1 MKYSKTIKIAQ
12 QYLKAGYSPIPIK
25 PGKKRPII
33 SGWQEYANKTV
44 GYEETKTMFA
54 NTDSIG
60 LVCGFADMEVLDIDS
75 KHFTGD
81 EMAVFEAMIEDNAP
95 GMRGKMTIQDTI
107 SGGQHWIYRCK
118 EIQGNLKLAKNINGE
133 TTFETRG
140 KGGQI
145 VAYPSPGYTFRTKGA
160 LQYITPEERAI
171 LHSCCRDMDAVL
183 PEVAAIAHLN
193 GKAAEKVHSPW
204 GDYRAEH
211 TAIDELLKYGW
222 TVVRENAKYMYVKRP
237 GKTTAEDSGRIFKD
251 TGLFWPWT
259 TSTEFTAECPYDAF
273 HIYALMEHKDD
284 FTAAGKALSEKGYG
298 KQYSVTYDATEE
310 LLIDN
315 LDEDEENTL
324 QDRLNEFEV
333 DSTKHIERPPVAV
346 DIVTGVSTSI
356 FGTLGN
362 FSMVQGKAKS
372 RKSFFV
378 SAIAAG
384 ALSKEVVADSLRG
397 HIGDKVVV
405 YVDTEQGEY
414 HAHRTKKRILHMA
427 GLDTDIN
434 DKRLRYFQFRGLDRN
449 SERMTMVEY
458 ILQSIDNIGLIV
470 LDGIVDLSSK
480 GVNDEEEATEIA
492 SRLLKWTAHYN
503 CHAVCV
509 LHENKNDSN
518 AKGHLGAYLTQKA
531 ETVVAVRR
539 HEENREMS
547 LIRAEYTRNIE
558 FPELQMEIT
567 GDDISI
573 IEHQAEAFY
582 EKALEWTHDDLVDIA
597 HKIKGKSKGDS
608 VEFIR
613 FTRDC
618 QKREAINA
626 LILME
631 SANIIR
637 WLGKRPKLVKLIEQ
651 VDPLPAPDEEPVF

>member
-1 MKYSKTIKIAQ
+1 MSLKTIKIAQ

-44 GYEETKTMFA
+44 GYEEAKTMFA

-81 EMAVFEAMIEDNAP
+81 EMSVFEAMLEDNAP
-95 GMRGKMTIQDTI
+95 GMRAKMTIQDTV

-140 KGGQI
+140 RGGQI
-145 VAYPSPGYTFRTKGA
+145 VAYPSPGYAFRTKGN
-160 LQYITPEERAI
+160 LQYITPQERAI
-171 LHSCCRDMDAVL
+171 LHTCCRDMDAVL
-183 PEVAAIAHLN
+183 PEVAAVANNN
-193 GKAAEKVHSPW
+193 GKAAEKEHSPW

-222 TVVRENAKYMYVKRP
+222 TIVRENEKYMYVKRP

-251 TGLFWPWT
+251 SGLFWPWT
-259 TSTEFTAECPYDAF
+259 TSTEFTAETPYDAF
-273 HIYALMEHKDD
+273 HIYTLMEHNDD
-284 FTAAGKALSEKGYG
+284 VKKAIDALSKLGYG
-298 KQYSVTYDATEE
+298 KQYAVTYDATKE
-310 LLIDN
+310 LLIDELN
-315 LDEDEENTL
+315 DEEENIL

-333 DSTKHIERPPVAV
+333 DSTKHIERPPVAI
-346 DIVTGVSTSI
+346 DIVTGVSTFI

-378 SAIAAG
+378 STLASA
-384 ALSKEVVADSLRG
+384 ALSEGMVSDALRG
-397 HIGDKVVV
+397 YLGDKVVV
-405 YVDTEQGEY
+405 YVDTEQGEW
-414 HAHRTKKRILHMA
+414 HAAINKRRILYNA

-434 DKRLRYFQFRGLDRN
+434 NPRLRYFQFRGLDRN

-458 ILQSIDNIGLIV
+458 ALQTIENIGLII

-492 SRLLKWTAHYN
+492 SRLLKWTSHYN

-509 LHENKNDSN
+509 LHVNKSDNN

-531 ETVVAVRR
+531 ETVVAVKR
-539 HEENREMS
+539 HEDNKEMS
-547 LIRAEYTRNIE
+547 VISAEYTRNME
-558 FPELQMEIT
+558 FPTLQMEIS
-567 GDDISI
+567 GQDISLS
-573 IEHQAEAFY
+573 EYQAEEFY
-582 EKALEWTHDDLVDIA
+582 EKPHEWTHDDLVDIA

-608 VEFIR
+608 LEFIR
-613 FTRDC
+613 YSRDC
-618 QKREAINA
+618 PKREATNA
-626 LILME
+626 LIMME
-631 SANIIR
+631 SANIIQ
-637 WLGKRPKLVKLIEQ
+637 WLGKRPKIVKLIDQ
-651 VDPLPAPDEEPVF
+651 PVPKPDDQPVF

>member
-107 SGGQHWIYRCK
+107 SGGQHWIYRCE

-145 VAYPSPGYTFRTKGA
+145 VAYPSPGYTFRTKGQ

-183 PEVAAIAHLN
+183 PEVAAIAHMH
-193 GKAAEKVHSPW
+193 GKAAEKAHSPW

-211 TAIDELLKYGW
+211 TAIDELLKHGW
-222 TVVRENAKYMYVKRP
+222 TIVRENAKYMYVKRP

-259 TSTEFTAECPYDAF
+259 TSTEFTAERPYDAF

-298 KQYSVTYDATEE
+298 KQYSVTYDE
-310 LLIDN
+310 LLIDE
-315 LDEDEENTL
+315 LDEEETNTL
-324 QDRLNEFEV
+324 QERLKSLEV
-333 DSTKHIERPPVAV
+333 DSTKHIERPPVAI

-362 FSMVQGKAKS
+362 FSLVQGKAKS

-378 SAIAAG
+378 STLASA
-384 ALSKEVVADSLRG
+384 ALSEGMVSDALRG
-397 HIGDKVVV
+397 YLGDKVVV
-405 YVDTEQGEY
+405 YVDTEQGEW
-414 HAHRTKKRILHMA
+414 HAAINKRRILHNA

-434 DKRLRYFQFRGLDRN
+434 NPRLRYFQFRGLDRN

-458 ILQSIDNIGLIV
+458 VLQTIDNIGLII

-492 SRLLKWTAHYN
+492 SRLLKWTAERG

-509 LHENKNDSN
+509 LHENKNDSF
-518 AKGHLGAYLTQKA
+518 AKGHLGAYLTQKS
-531 ETVVAVRR
+531 ETVVSVKR
-539 HEENREMS
+539 HEDNKEMS
-547 LIRAEYTRNIE
+547 VISAEYTRNME
-558 FPELQMEIT
+558 FPTLQMEIS
-567 GDDISI
+567 GQDISLS
-573 IEHQAEAFY
+573 EYQAEEFY

-608 VEFIR
+608 MEFIR
-613 FTRDC
+613 YSRDC
-618 QKREAINA
+618 PKREATNA
-626 LILME
+626 LIMME
-631 SANIIR
+631 SANIIQ
-637 WLGKRPKLVKLIEQ
+637 WLGKRPKIVKLIEQ
-651 VDPLPAPDEEPVF
+651 PVPKPDDKPVF

>member
-1 MKYSKTIKIAQ
+1 MSLKTVKIAQ

-33 SGWQEYANKTV
+33 TGWQEYANKTV
-44 GYEETKTMFA
+44 GYEEAKTMFA

-81 EMAVFEAMIEDNAP
+81 EMSIFEAMLEDNAP
-95 GMRGKMTIQDTI
+95 GMRAKMTIQDTV

-140 KGGQI
+140 RGGQI
-145 VAYPSPGYTFRTKGA
+145 VAYPSPGYTFRTKGD
-160 LQYITPEERAI
+160 LQYITPQERAI

-183 PEVAAIAHLN
+183 PEVAAIANIN
-193 GKAAEKVHSPW
+193 GIEQEKIHSPW
-204 GDYRAEH
+204 GDYRRDH
-211 TAIDELLKYGW
+211 TALDELLKYGW
-222 TVVRENAKYMYVKRP
+222 TIVRENERYIYVKRP
-237 GKTTAEDSGRIFKD
+237 GTTTSEDSGRIFKD
-251 TGLFWPWT
+251 SGLFWPWT
-259 TSTEFTAECPYDAF
+259 TSTEFTAERPYDAF
-273 HIYALMEHKDD
+273 HIYILMEHNGDMNK
-284 FTAAGKALSEKGYG
+284 AVAALSKLGYG
-298 KQYSVTYDATEE
+298 KQYAVTYDATKE
-310 LLIDN
+310 LLIDELN
-315 LDEDEENTL
+315 DEEENIL
-324 QDRLNEFEV
+324 QERLNEFEV
-333 DSTKHIERPPVAV
+333 DSTKNIERPPVAI

-378 SAIAAG
+378 SALAAG

-414 HAHRTKKRILHMA
+414 HAYRTKKRILHMA

-434 DKRLRYFQFRGLDRN
+434 DPRLRYFQFRGLDRN

-458 ILQSIDNIGLIV
+458 ILHTIENIGLIV

-492 SRLLKWTAHYN
+492 SRLLKWTSHYN

-509 LHENKNDSN
+509 LHENKSDQN

-531 ETVVAVRR
+531 ESVVAVRR
-539 HEENREMS
+539 HEENREIS
-547 LIRAEYTRNIE
+547 LIKVEYSRNME
-558 FPELQMEIT
+558 FPELQMEIA
-567 GDDISI
+567 GNDIFI
-573 IEHQAEAFY
+573 TEHQAESFY
-582 EKALEWTHDDLVDIA
+582 EKPHEWTHDDLVDIA

-608 VEFIR
+608 LEFIR

-618 QKREAINA
+618 KKREAINA

-631 SANIIR
+631 SGKIIR
-637 WLGKRPKLVKLIEQ
+637 WLGKRPKIVKLIEL
-651 VDPLPAPDEEPVF
+651 VDPLPKPDEEPVF